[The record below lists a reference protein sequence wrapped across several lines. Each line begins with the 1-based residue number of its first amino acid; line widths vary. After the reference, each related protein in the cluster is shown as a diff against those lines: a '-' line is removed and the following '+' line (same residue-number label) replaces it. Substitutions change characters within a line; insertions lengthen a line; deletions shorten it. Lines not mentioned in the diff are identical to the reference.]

1 MDIRE
6 AVHRAIDARGQDI
19 AELYNQILD
28 EAVEFAKLD
37 DCPEHMHH
45 SECRMVGDLVVY
57 HIALELFEAF
67 FERQLPWEEEVVL
80 PWEVPLEEGDNDN
93 KESD

>member
-1 MDIRE
+1 MLDIRE
-6 AVHRAIDARGQDI
+6 AVHRAVDVRGQDI

-28 EAVEFAKLD
+28 EAIKFAELD

-57 HIALELFEAF
+57 HIALELFGAF
-67 FERQLPWEEEVVL
+67 FERQLPEMEDE
-80 PWEVPLEEGDNDN
+80 NDTGEN
-93 KESD
+93 D